1 MNSRSVSSGALPQHA
16 SCMSFHSRSH
26 CMIIFFARSA
36 ISSSMQ
42 ASARRQ
48 DVAVVLEHHMRD
60 QQFVVL
66 DSCNHSCF
74 VTLSSLLP
82 NRTERSQPV
91 AQNHVEKGRT
101 LFPSLFDGPV
111 KAHIIDRDLLEAHH
125 ATCSRSS
132 AIASVDV
139 LHCPPLHHTVV
150 LA

>member
-1 MNSRSVSSGALPQHA
+1 MNSRSVSSRAMHQHA

-26 CMIIFFARSA
+26 CMSFFARCA
-36 ISSSMQ
+36 IPRNKLLLD
-42 ASARRQ
+42 AR

-60 QQFVVL
+60 QQFFL
-66 DSCNHSCF
+66 LASCNHSCF

-91 AQNHVEKGRT
+91 AQNPVEQGRT
-101 LFPSLFDGPV
+101 IFPSLLDGPV
-111 KAHIIDRDLLEAHH
+111 KAHIVDRDLLEAHH